1 MDRRTF
7 LAASALAAAASPLRA
22 QPAAWPTRPVRI
34 LVGFAP
40 GGGVDAMARLIAQR
54 MSDATKQQFVVENRA
69 GASGLIA
76 AEAVSRAA
84 PDGYTLI
91 LADTTVLIARSL
103 KLAQSLDPFTSFT
116 PLSQA
121 FRVPLMIIANNQFPA
136 SDPKTLV
143 QALRAAPGRHSYATS
158 GVGTV
163 HHLGF
168 ETLKARTGT
177 FVVHI
182 PYRGA
187 SQIIP
192 DVAGGQLPLGVVSG
206 TAGMSQARAGRVKA
220 LAMMSPDRIAGI
232 DGVAPLSDAV
242 PGFDVAPSLF
252 VLGPPGMPAELAARV
267 SDAVRQSLASPDAD
281 KAAAAQGAVVVRG
294 GPAELRAAMQR
305 ETEMFARV
313 VKEQGITADG
323 A

>member
-7 LAASALAAAASPLRA
+7 LAASTLAAVAPLRA
-22 QPAAWPTRPVRI
+22 QPAAWPSRPVRI

-40 GGGVDAMARLIAQR
+40 GGGVDAMARLVAQR
-54 MSDATKQQFVVENRA
+54 MSDATRQQFVVENRA
-69 GASGLIA
+69 GAGGLIA
-76 AEAVSRAA
+76 AEAASRAA
-84 PDGYTLI
+84 PDGYTLVF
-91 LADTTVLIARSL
+91 ADSAVLIARSL
-103 KLAQSLDPFTSFT
+103 GLAQALDPFTSFT

-121 FRVPLMIIANNQFPA
+121 FRVPLMIIANPQFPA
-136 SDPKTLV
+136 ADPRTLV
-143 QALRAAPGRHSYATS
+143 QALRAAPGRHSYAS
-158 GVGTV
+158 VGVGTV

-168 ETLKARTGT
+168 ESFKARTGT

-206 TAGMSQARAGRVKA
+206 TAGISQARAGRVKA
-220 LAMMSPDRIAGI
+220 LAMMSPDRVAGI

-252 VLGPPGMPAELAARV
+252 ALGPPGMSAELAARV
-267 SDAVRQSLASPDAD
+267 SDALRQSLASPEAE

-305 ETEMFARV
+305 EADAFARV
-313 VKEQGITADG
+313 VKEQRITAEG